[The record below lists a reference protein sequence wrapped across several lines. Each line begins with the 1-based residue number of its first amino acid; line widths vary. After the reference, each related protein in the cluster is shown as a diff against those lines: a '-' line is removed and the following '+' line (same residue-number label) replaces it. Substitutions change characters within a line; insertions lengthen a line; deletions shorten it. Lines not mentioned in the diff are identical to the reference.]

1 MAIRIATDFELITLK
16 VTVRPRDAGMSAW
29 VELVTY
35 EGGKPT
41 TRGEWW
47 LSSTELAL
55 PTRLTPQWRPT
66 DALPPAFVEALG
78 HTVDALSMP
87 AGLPLWL
94 HLVKPYGFLGAVD
107 WEGALVRPLGR
118 PLLRL
123 PDFLEA
129 PRECRSVLDVA
140 LCCSEPVS
148 EPRLDPPAL
157 LHDIAQAVLVGSRR
171 EHTSIHVFADQIYYS
186 SLRSRFANEPRVAVH
201 DPETARRHGV
211 LARGGNLKAEPQG
224 LRNPWLLWMRDSMRG
239 RSLDAVHFVVHGYL
253 ADDRAAIALAESPL
267 SNRDRADARYVGA
280 AELATFLT
288 QTGAW
293 SAVFSSPPANY
304 SEAGLRLLADT
315 LAQARPGPV
324 LYRPVQQ
331 GFDPK
336 LQALYGFLYAP
347 DPTPV
352 PEPNGWFAYC
362 QPAIVRDQAPTRPSS
377 GASAAVDANASLF
390 VPPLSKL
397 PRARSPAMVPDGPP
411 DIPSWVSAAQRYVEQ
426 ASQDLQRRSDSSPGT
441 LTASAN
447 AAAAEA
453 ERTLQ
458 KLQAIVASVAQKAP
472 SQGQP

>member
-1 MAIRIATDFELITLK
+1 MALRIATDFELTTLK
-16 VTVRPRDAGMSAW
+16 ITVRPRDTGMAAW

-35 EGGKPT
+35 DGGSST
-41 TRGEWW
+41 TRGDWW

-55 PTRLTPQWRPT
+55 PSRLTPQWHPT
-66 DALPPAFVEALG
+66 GELPPVFVESLCHA
-78 HTVDALSMP
+78 VDALSLP
-87 AGLPLWL
+87 PGLPLWL
-94 HLVKPYGFLGAVD
+94 HLVKPYGYLGAVD
-107 WEGALVRPLGR
+107 WEGALVGPLSR

-123 PDFLEA
+123 PDFLES
-129 PRECRSVLDVA
+129 PRECRTVLDVA

-157 LHDIAQAVLVGSRR
+157 LYDIAQAILAGSKRD
-171 EHTSIHVFADQIYYS
+171 HTSIHVFADQMYYDR
-186 SLRSRFANEPRVAVH
+186 LRSRFSNDPRVSVH

-239 RSLDAVHFVVHGYL
+239 RSLDAVHFVAHGFL
-253 ADDRAAIALAESPL
+253 ADERAAMALAESPL
-267 SNRDRADARYVGA
+267 SNRDRADARYVGV
-280 AELATFLT
+280 AELTTFLT
-288 QTGAW
+288 HAGAW

-324 LYRPVQQ
+324 LYCPIQQ

-347 DPTPV
+347 EATPV
-352 PEPNGWFAYC
+352 PEPGGWFAYC
-362 QPAIVRDQAPTRPSS
+362 QPAIVQGHAPAWRSRK
-377 GASAAVDANASLF
+377 ASAAVDANAGLF
-390 VPPLSKL
+390 APPL
-397 PRARSPAMVPDGPP
+397 PRGTRSRGPAQAPSTP

-426 ASQDLQRRSDSSPGT
+426 AAQDLQRRVDGSSVNPSAA
-441 LTASAN
+441 AS

-458 KLQAIVASVAQKAP
+458 KLQAIVASVAQRT
-472 SQGQP
+472 SGGRGQP